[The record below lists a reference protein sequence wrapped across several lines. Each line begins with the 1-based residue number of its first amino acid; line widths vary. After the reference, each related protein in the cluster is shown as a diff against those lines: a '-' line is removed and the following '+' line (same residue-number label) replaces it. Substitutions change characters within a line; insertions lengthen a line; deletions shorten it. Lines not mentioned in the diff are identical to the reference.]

1 MCGSARAMGTGATRL
16 QPGALHPEQRGV
28 PQGSQCC
35 TPVQAGCGVV
45 PTALQ
50 MVGLFHLAAHP
61 LLLAGEK
68 ILGILG
74 VGGGGGK
81 GWNYSFL
88 FPPPCFSVLQT
99 STHRFF
105 TVGDM
110 LTRQH
115 QFLTSLQ
122 YSELGQVQPMYRLFT
137 ICQNLKTFPKSCC
150 STTAHSCEH
159 VPRGQGHTASH
170 DAMRMLSAYQ

>member
-45 PTALQ
+45 PTALR

-74 VGGGGGK
+74 VGGGGGR

-99 STHRFF
+99 STHHFF
-105 TVGDM
+105 TVCDSPAPVFNLFAIFRARTSSTNVPAFHNFLFAKTSKPSQKAAAAPQ
-110 LTRQH
+110 LTAV
-115 QFLTSLQ
+115 SM
-122 YSELGQVQPMYRLFT
+122 SPM
-137 ICQNLKTFPKSCC
+137 
-150 STTAHSCEH
+150 
-159 VPRGQGHTASH
+159 VRGTRP
-170 DAMRMLSAYQ
+170 AMMP

>member
-1 MCGSARAMGTGATRL
+1 MCGSARAMGTGATRLQL

-45 PTALQ
+45 PTALR

-68 ILGILG
+68 ILGIRG
-74 VGGGGGK
+74 WGWGGGEGGR

-88 FPPPCFSVLQT
+88 FAPPCFSVLQT

-105 TVGDM
+105 TVGDSPAPVFN
-110 LTRQH
+110 LFAIFRAR
-115 QFLTSLQ
+115 TSSTNVPAFHNL
-122 YSELGQVQPMYRLFT
+122 PKP
-137 ICQNLKTFPKSCC
+137 QNLPKKLLQHHS
-150 STTAHSCEH
+150 SQLRARPPWSGAH
-159 VPRGQGHTASH
+159 GQP
-170 DAMRMLSAYQ
+170 